1 MSNKQEARAA
11 AKRIVDA
18 AQTTTIDKLNE
29 RQFLAIQKTLKH
41 LYMELE
47 KADLAIETA
56 IKILQSP
63 ENGIS

>member
-1 MSNKQEARAA
+1 MVSQSRS
-11 AKRIVDA
+11 IG
-18 AQTTTIDKLNE
+18 KLNE

-47 KADLAIETA
+47 KADLAIEAA